1 MLKVRNTCDLATISV
16 SFPTNDLHGLTA
28 VQTSLPCAEDVLGGR
43 KFVRVRGGIR
53 TKKAHPNLA
62 TSQGVDMDNGN
73 KHGNHGSGFAH
84 LAAKASGYVGS
95 SWAFTAALL
104 SIVIWGLSGPY
115 FRYSDTWQLI
125 INTTTTV
132 ITFLIVFLIQN
143 TQNRDARALHLKL
156 DEVIRAIHG
165 AHNDMINIERLSDRE
180 LEHLAKR
187 YERFASEWTERRQA
201 RASENSEQN

>member
-1 MLKVRNTCDLATISV
+1 
-16 SFPTNDLHGLTA
+16 
-28 VQTSLPCAEDVLGGR
+28 
-43 KFVRVRGGIR
+43 
-53 TKKAHPNLA
+53 
-62 TSQGVDMDNGN
+62 MDNGN
-73 KHGNHGSGFAH
+73 KHEVHGSGFAH
-84 LAAKASGYVGS
+84 LAAKASTYVGS
-95 SWAFTAALL
+95 SWAFGIALL
-104 SIVIWGLSGPY
+104 SIVVWGLSGPY

-125 INTTTTV
+125 INTATTV

-187 YERFASEWTERRQA
+187 YERFATEWTERRQA